1 MAYLRSIKNRD
12 VLNSDQY
19 TDYLKDKTIFKT
31 AQNTESNNIIFKNNN
46 SCLKATNSY
55 ATKYSIAKGHNL
67 VNTDCRFDVNSL
79 TPAIIGNMNEANF
92 ISADMSNN
100 VIITSPVNSYDNSR
114 NTINPSDPIPP
125 SEWSTYGLIAF
136 TKYDGSGVLI
146 DPSNIY
152 INKEICGP
160 LIYLNDP
167 TGKPY
172 YDLSANNGST
182 TDYIE
187 MVRNNTQL
195 TNFRL
200 NQSINL
206 KPYNFK

>member
-1 MAYLRSIKNRD
+1 MAYLRSIKNRQ

-19 TDYLKDKTIFKT
+19 TDYLKDKTLFIT
-31 AQNTESNNIIFKNNN
+31 SQNTKSNNIVFTNNN
-46 SCLKATNSY
+46 GCLKATSSY
-55 ATKYSIAKGHNL
+55 ANKYSIAKGHNL
-67 VNTDCRFDVNSL
+67 VITDCSFATNSL

-92 ISADMSNN
+92 IKATMPKNA
-100 VIITSPVNSYDNSR
+100 IINSETNIYIPPPISYDNNISK
-114 NTINPSDPIPP
+114 SDPLPP
-125 SEWSTYGLIAF
+125 NEFSKFGLDTF

-146 DPSNIY
+146 DPNKIY

-167 TGKPY
+167 SNNQY
-172 YDLSANNGST
+172 YDISVNNGST

-187 MVRNNTQL
+187 LVRNNTEL

-206 KPYNFK
+206 LP